1 MPLFSALDFESAAS
15 DQEQEE
21 VEDPLGSVKENQ
33 GAKAKEVLA
42 NAAENDRANSA
53 SSKVLAAVHE
63 PNLNGAEAKVGGG
76 DGQRTPTGR
85 KKLMKQIKD
94 LKSQMTTSNL
104 AKLPSDQLLDVHQH
118 LNDMM
123 TQVVIALK
131 SKCPVTPQNSQSSQS
146 EDEAS
151 QL

>member
-1 MPLFSALDFESAAS
+1 MFSALDFESTAS
-15 DQEQEE
+15 DQEQDEG
-21 VEDPLGSVKENQ
+21 EDPLGSVKENQ
-33 GAKAKEVLA
+33 GAKSKEVVVNGIENERASSA
-42 NAAENDRANSA
+42 N
-53 SSKVLAAVHE
+53 SKVLAAVNE
-63 PNLNGAEAKVGGG
+63 PNLNGAEAKIGGG

-85 KKLMKQIKD
+85 KKLMKQLKD
-94 LKSQMTTSNL
+94 LKSQMTTSAL
-104 AKLPSDQLLDVHQH
+104 ARLPGDQLLDVHQQ